1 VTTRQLQSRLKR
13 LQKELSPGGRGY
25 HCSCSVGRIEF
36 HRLMRLDPPP
46 CKEEEHNPRPLSLV
60 PPEADHVLI
69 MTKLIPEF
77 QQLEQFPN
85 VAREALA
92 PEIESEI
99 LKIVDA
105 EPEPEVSGDPIQDE
119 IARKHRRPLNRQ
131 ELANKLLVKEP

>member
-1 VTTRQLQSRLKR
+1 MTTRQLHSRLER

-36 HRLMRLDPPP
+36 HRLMRLEPPD
-46 CKEEEHNPRPLSLV
+46 CKEEEHSPRPLSLV
-60 PPEADHVLI
+60 PPEANHVEI

-105 EPEPEVSGDPIQDE
+105 EPEPEASGDPIRDE